1 MLVRDHLVDRHKRH
15 QHDDTG
21 DHGSDDDEKHGD
33 VAARDGFALGDAP
46 MIAENEEKT
55 TMASSMNAVRRLPNQ
70 I

>member
-1 MLVRDHLVDRHKRH
+1 MPAITDPMTMKSMGMSPRVMA
-15 QHDDTG
+15 
-21 DHGSDDDEKHGD
+21 SPSEM
-33 VAARDGFALGDAP
+33 AP